1 METAGSEEAS
11 VNASAPEPI
20 RWASYFRSGW
30 PPAGCVEIAHSWRRS
45 REAEA
50 AARTWPE
57 EAEGP
62 LRGEFPAPEV
72 GLSRASY
79 ALSHKASY
87 ALSHK
92 DDSWS
97 SPHFN
102 TMAVPIANVSYRKT
116 VW

>member
-1 METAGSEEAS
+1 METAGLEEAS
-11 VNASAPEPI
+11 VNASAPKPI
-20 RWASYFRSGW
+20 RWAFYFLSDW
-30 PPAGCVEIAHSWRRS
+30 PPACRVEIAHSWRRS

-50 AARTWPE
+50 AVRTLPE
-57 EAEGP
+57 EAEGQQ
-62 LRGEFPAPEV
+62 RGEFPAPEV

-79 ALSHKASY
+79 ALSHK
-87 ALSHK
+87 

-102 TMAVPIANVSYRKT
+102 TMTFPIANVPYRKT